1 MKKFNIIEKTLIAT
15 GVFGIVVIGI
25 VLIVTQDKSHEVE
38 SLILG
43 IIATI
48 LLNFINYR
56 FLTKTALENPE
67 KLRRNSLISYV
78 ARYSMFILLLVLA
91 IFLPFLNP
99 IYVSVGLLTYYIM
112 LLLMSILFRNQKDG
126 DI

>member
-15 GVFGIVVIGI
+15 GVFGTLVIGI

-78 ARYSMFILLLVLA
+78 ARYSIFILLLVLA